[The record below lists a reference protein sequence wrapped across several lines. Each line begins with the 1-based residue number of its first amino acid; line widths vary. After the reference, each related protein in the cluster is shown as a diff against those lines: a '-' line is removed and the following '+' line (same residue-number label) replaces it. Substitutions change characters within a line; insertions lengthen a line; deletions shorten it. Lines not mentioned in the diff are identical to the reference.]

1 MDQMDQG
8 RERVVSGARQPFS
21 DEEQFDIALRPERF
35 EDFVG
40 QDTIK
45 ENLSVFVEAAKKR
58 GEALDHILFC
68 GPPGLGKTTLS
79 RILASELGVG
89 IQTTSGPVLEKKGDL
104 AGNLTNLG
112 EREILFIDEIHRLN
126 RVVEEA
132 LYPAMEDFV
141 FDIMIGEG
149 PSARS
154 IRLNI
159 KPFTLVGATT
169 RAGMLTSPLHAR
181 FGYVCRLSYYTPA
194 QLQKII
200 LRSAAI
206 MGVACDDE
214 AALELGKRARGTPRI
229 ANRLLR
235 RCRDVADVRGDGRIT
250 RPIIDRTL
258 SMLGV
263 DGSGL
268 DEMDRAILMAII
280 DHYNG
285 GPVGINTVAVVVGE
299 EPDTIEEVYEP
310 FLIQSG
316 FLKRTPRGREV
327 TRKTYGYFHLESPD
341 KSAIQRNL
349 FDSTGLEQD
358 GGESSGSSQ

>member
-1 MDQMDQG
+1 MSEQDEN
-8 RERVVSGARQPFS
+8 RIVSGENHD
-21 DEEQFDIALRPERF
+21 DEEQLDAHLRPERF
-35 EDFVG
+35 SDFVG
-40 QDTIK
+40 QDSIK
-45 ENLSVFVEAAKKR
+45 ENLSIFVEAAKKR
-58 GEALDHILFC
+58 GEALDHVLFC

-112 EREILFIDEIHRLN
+112 EREILFIDEIHRLS

-149 PSARS
+149 PAARS
-154 IRLNI
+154 IRLSL

-169 RAGMLTSPLHAR
+169 RAGMLTSPMHAR
-181 FGYVCRLSYYTPA
+181 FGYVCRLNYYTPLE
-194 QLQKII
+194 LQTIVM
-200 LRSAAI
+200 RSAGI
-206 MGVACDDE
+206 LGVECDPR
-214 AALELGKRARGTPRI
+214 AALELAKRARGTPRI

-235 RCRDVADVRGDGRIT
+235 RCRDVAQVRGDGKIT
-250 RPIIDRTL
+250 IAIIDKTL

-263 DGSGL
+263 DKNGL
-268 DEMDRAILMAII
+268 DEMDRKILLSLIE
-280 DHYNG
+280 HYNG
-285 GPVGINTVAVVVGE
+285 GPVGINTISVVVSE

-327 TRKTYGYFHLESPD
+327 TLKTYKYFNIVPPGGILASQP
-341 KSAIQRNL
+341 NL
-349 FDSTGLEQD
+349 FPLSDDTNL
-358 GGESSGSSQ
+358 

>member
-1 MDQMDQG
+1 MNDEH
-8 RERVVSGARQPFS
+8 ERIVSGKQHQTDDDQLDAT
-21 DEEQFDIALRPERF
+21 LRPERF
-35 EDFVG
+35 DDFVG

-45 ENLSVFVEAAKKR
+45 ENLGVFVEAAKKR

-79 RILASELGVG
+79 RILASELGVDM
-89 IQTTSGPVLEKKGDL
+89 QTTSGPVLEKKGDL
-104 AGNLTNLG
+104 AGNLTNLN
-112 EREILFIDEIHRLN
+112 ERELLFIDEIHRLN

-149 PSARS
+149 PAARS

-181 FGYVCRLSYYTPA
+181 FGYVCRLNYYAPL

-200 LRSAAI
+200 LRSSGI
-206 MGVACDDE
+206 LGVDCDED

-235 RCRDVADVRGDGRIT
+235 RCRDVAEVKGDGRINNA
-250 RPIIDRTL
+250 IVEQTL
-258 SMLGV
+258 RMLGV
-263 DGSGL
+263 DKTGL
-268 DEMDRAILMAII
+268 DEMDRNILKAII

-285 GPVGINTVAVVVGE
+285 GPVGLGTVAVVVGE
-299 EPDTIEEVYEP
+299 EADTIEEVYEP

-316 FLKRTPRGREV
+316 FLKRTSRGREV
-327 TRKTYGYFHLESPD
+327 TQKTYRYFHLDTPKKEHLQQSLFESLAENDTKPEE
-341 KSAIQRNL
+341 NN
-349 FDSTGLEQD
+349 
-358 GGESSGSSQ
+358 

>member
-1 MDQMDQG
+1 M
-8 RERVVSGARQPFS
+8 S
-21 DEEQFDIALRPERF
+21 DEEEPRIVSGENRKDDDDPIDASLRPERF
-35 EDFVG
+35 DDFVG

-45 ENLSVFVEAAKKR
+45 QNLSIFVEAAKKR

-79 RILASELGVG
+79 QILASELGVG

-149 PSARS
+149 PAARS
-154 IRLNI
+154 IRLGL

-169 RAGMLTSPLHAR
+169 RAGMLTSPMHAR
-181 FGYVCRLSYYTPA
+181 FGYVCRLSYYTPLE
-194 QLQKII
+194 LQTII
-200 LRSAAI
+200 MRSAGI
-206 MGVACDDE
+206 LGVECE
-214 AALELGKRARGTPRI
+214 PHAALELGKRARGTPRI

-235 RCRDVADVRGDGRIT
+235 RCRDVAQVRGDGRISIE
-250 RPIIDRTL
+250 IIDKTL

-263 DGSGL
+263 DKNGL
-268 DEMDRAILMAII
+268 DEMDRNILLSLIE
-280 DHYNG
+280 HYNG
-285 GPVGINTVAVVVGE
+285 GPVGINTLAVVVSE

-327 TRKTYGYFHLESPD
+327 TMKTYKYFNIVPPGTHASQQ
-341 KSAIQRNL
+341 SL
-349 FDSTGLEQD
+349 F
-358 GGESSGSSQ
+358 

>member
-1 MDQMDQG
+1 M
-8 RERVVSGARQPFS
+8 S
-21 DEEQFDIALRPERF
+21 DEEEPRIVSGENRKDDDDPLEASLRPERF
-35 EDFVG
+35 DDFVG

-45 ENLSVFVEAAKKR
+45 QNLSIFVEAAKKR

-149 PSARS
+149 PAARS
-154 IRLNI
+154 IRLGL

-169 RAGMLTSPLHAR
+169 RAGMLTSPMHAR
-181 FGYVCRLSYYTPA
+181 FGYVCRLSYYSPLE
-194 QLQKII
+194 LQTII
-200 LRSAAI
+200 MRSAGI
-206 MGVACDDE
+206 LGVECE
-214 AALELGKRARGTPRI
+214 PHAALELGKRARGTPRI

-235 RCRDVADVRGDGRIT
+235 RCRDVAQVRGDGRISIA
-250 RPIIDRTL
+250 IIDKTL

-263 DGSGL
+263 DKNGL
-268 DEMDRAILMAII
+268 DEMDRNILLSLIE
-280 DHYNG
+280 HYNG
-285 GPVGINTVAVVVGE
+285 GPVGINTLAVVISE

-327 TRKTYGYFHLESPD
+327 TMKTYKYFNIVPPGTHASQQ
-341 KSAIQRNL
+341 SL
-349 FDSTGLEQD
+349 F
-358 GGESSGSSQ
+358 

>member
-1 MDQMDQG
+1 MTSDKDT
-8 RERVVSGARQPFS
+8 RLTSGMS
-21 DEEQFDIALRPERF
+21 DGKEDDAIDATLRPLRF
-35 EDFVG
+35 SDFVG
-40 QDTIK
+40 QETLK
-45 ENLSVFVEAAKKR
+45 ENLGVFVEAAKMR

-104 AGNLTNLG
+104 AGNLTNLA

-149 PSARS
+149 PAARS
-154 IRLNI
+154 IRLTL

-169 RAGMLTSPLHAR
+169 RAGMLTSPMHAR
-181 FGYVCRLSYYTPA
+181 FGYVCRLNYYTPEE
-194 QLQKII
+194 LQSII
-200 LRSAAI
+200 VRSAGI
-206 MGVACDDE
+206 LGVQCGPD
-214 AALELGKRARGTPRI
+214 AALELGKRARGTPRV

-235 RCRDVADVRGDGRIT
+235 RCRDVAQVKGDGKISLS
-250 RPIIDRTL
+250 IVNKTL

-263 DGSGL
+263 DQQGL
-268 DEMDRAILMAII
+268 DEMDRNILQSMI
-280 DHYNG
+280 DHYGG
-285 GPVGINTVAVVVGE
+285 GPVGLSTIAVVVGE

-310 FLIQSG
+310 YLIQSG
-316 FLKRTPRGREV
+316 YLKRTPRGREV
-327 TRKTYGYFHLESPD
+327 TMKTYRYFGLKPPNAVLQSD
-341 KSAIQRNL
+341 L
-349 FDSTGLEQD
+349 FDKTID
-358 GGESSGSSQ
+358 GES

>member
-1 MDQMDQG
+1 MTFDKDNRLIAG
-8 RERVVSGARQPFS
+8 ASGDR
-21 DEEQFDIALRPERF
+21 DEEVLDATLRPLRF
-35 EDFVG
+35 SDFVG
-40 QDTIK
+40 QDSLK
-45 ENLSVFVEAAKKR
+45 ENLGVFVEAARKR

-149 PSARS
+149 PAARS
-154 IRLNI
+154 IRLAL

-169 RAGMLTSPLHAR
+169 RAGMLTSPMHAR
-181 FGYVCRLSYYTPA
+181 FGYVCRLNYYSPLE
-194 QLQKII
+194 LQSII
-200 LRSAAI
+200 MRSAGI
-206 MGVACDDE
+206 LGVECDKD
-214 AALELGKRARGTPRI
+214 AALELGRRARGTPRV

-235 RCRDVADVRGDGRIT
+235 RCRDVTQVRGDGKIG
-250 RPIIDRTL
+250 IAIVNKTL

-263 DGSGL
+263 DECGL
-268 DEMDRAILMAII
+268 DEMDRSILQALIT
-280 DHYNG
+280 HYAG
-285 GPVGINTVAVVVGE
+285 GPVGINTLAVVVGE

-310 FLIQSG
+310 YLIQSG

-327 TRKTYGYFHLESPD
+327 TLKTYNYFNITPPG
-341 KSAIQRNL
+341 SAVQSDL
-349 FDSTGLEQD
+349 FDTSNQE
-358 GGESSGSSQ
+358 

>member
-1 MDQMDQG
+1 MSEQENP
-8 RERVVSGARQPFS
+8 RFVSGENRDDD
-21 DEEQFDIALRPERF
+21 DEVIDKSLRPEHF
-35 EDFVG
+35 GDFVG

-45 ENLSVFVEAAKKR
+45 ENLSVFVEAAKRR
-58 GEALDHILFC
+58 GEALDHVLFC
-68 GPPGLGKTTLS
+68 GPPGLGKTTLA
-79 RILASELGVG
+79 RILANELGVG

-104 AGNLTNLG
+104 AGNLTNLA

-149 PSARS
+149 PAARS
-154 IRLNI
+154 IRLSL

-169 RAGMLTSPLHAR
+169 RAGMLTSPMHAR
-181 FGYVCRLSYYTPA
+181 FGYVCRLNYYTPL
-194 QLQKII
+194 QLQTIVM
-200 LRSAAI
+200 RSAGI
-206 MGVACDDE
+206 LGIECE
-214 AALELGKRARGTPRI
+214 PHAALELGKRARGTPRI

-235 RCRDVADVRGDGRIT
+235 RCRDVAQVRGNGKIDIA
-250 RPIIDRTL
+250 IIDKTL

-263 DGSGL
+263 DKNGL
-268 DEMDRAILMAII
+268 DEMDRKILLSLIE
-280 DHYNG
+280 HYNG
-285 GPVGINTVAVVVGE
+285 GPVGINTLAVVVSE

-327 TRKTYGYFHLESPD
+327 TLKTYKYFNIVPNGNFVSE
-341 KSAIQRNL
+341 QNL
-349 FDSTGLEQD
+349 FL
-358 GGESSGSSQ
+358 SSENTAGN

>member
-1 MDQMDQG
+1 MSEQDES
-8 RERVVSGARQPFS
+8 RIVSGENHGD
-21 DEEQFDIALRPERF
+21 DEQLDASLRPERF
-35 EDFVG
+35 SDFVG
-40 QDTIK
+40 QDAIK
-45 ENLSVFVEAAKKR
+45 ENLAIFVEAAKKR
-58 GEALDHILFC
+58 GDALDHVLFC

-79 RILASELGVG
+79 RILANELGVG
-89 IQTTSGPVLEKKGDL
+89 IQITSGPVLEKKGDL

-149 PSARS
+149 PAARA
-154 IRLNI
+154 IRLSL

-169 RAGMLTSPLHAR
+169 RAGMLTSPMHAR
-181 FGYVCRLSYYTPA
+181 FGYVCRLNYYTA
-194 QLQKII
+194 QELQTII
-200 LRSAAI
+200 LRSASI
-206 MGVACDDE
+206 LGVECEPD
-214 AALELGKRARGTPRI
+214 AALELGKRSRGTPRI

-235 RCRDVADVRGDGRIT
+235 RCRDVAQVRGDGKISVAV
-250 RPIIDRTL
+250 IDKTL

-263 DGSGL
+263 DKNGL
-268 DEMDRAILMAII
+268 DEMDRKILLALIE
-280 DHYNG
+280 HYNG
-285 GPVGINTVAVVVGE
+285 GPVGLNTLAVVVSE

-327 TRKTYGYFHLESPD
+327 TLKTYKYFNIVPPGAQAS
-341 KSAIQRNL
+341 QQNL
-349 FDSTGLEQD
+349 FLLSDEENS
-358 GGESSGSSQ
+358 

>member
-1 MDQMDQG
+1 M
-8 RERVVSGARQPFS
+8 S
-21 DEEQFDIALRPERF
+21 DEEEPRIVSGENRKDDDDPIEASLRPERF
-35 EDFVG
+35 DDFVG

-45 ENLSVFVEAAKKR
+45 QNLSIFVEAAKKR

-149 PSARS
+149 PAARS
-154 IRLNI
+154 IRLGL

-169 RAGMLTSPLHAR
+169 RAGMLTSPMHAR
-181 FGYVCRLSYYTPA
+181 FGYVCRLSYYTPLE
-194 QLQKII
+194 LQTII
-200 LRSAAI
+200 MRSAGI
-206 MGVACDDE
+206 LGVECVPH

-235 RCRDVADVRGDGRIT
+235 RCRDVAQVRGDGRISIE
-250 RPIIDRTL
+250 IIDKTL

-263 DGSGL
+263 DKNGL
-268 DEMDRAILMAII
+268 DEMDRNILLSLIE
-280 DHYNG
+280 HYNG
-285 GPVGINTVAVVVGE
+285 GPVGINTLAVVVSE

-327 TRKTYGYFHLESPD
+327 TMKTYKYFNIVPPGTHASQQ
-341 KSAIQRNL
+341 SL
-349 FDSTGLEQD
+349 F
-358 GGESSGSSQ
+358 